1 MVLLEEDQAERNSLR
16 QLKVQTKSLLFSDGS
31 LQLNTKLPF
40 LLGTHLYSNSTI
52 ACLFRYFVESYR
64 NY

>member
-1 MVLLEEDQAERNSLR
+1 MVLLEEDQAARKSLR
-16 QLKVQTKSLLFSDGS
+16 KLKVQTESLLFSDGS

-40 LLGTHLYSNSTI
+40 LLGTRCNSQSSI
-52 ACLFRYFVESYR
+52 VCFRSFVEGHR